1 MSMTQKRFAMRLKK
15 LRTGRNLTQDS
26 LAKKAGISRGYLVRL
41 EGGRQDPTLG
51 TLQKLAKT
59 LKVKVGELVK

>member
-26 LAKKAGISRGYLVRL
+26 LAKKAGISREYLARL
-41 EGGRQDPTLG
+41 EGGRQDPSLS
-51 TLQKLAKT
+51 TLQNLAKA
-59 LKVKVGELVK
+59 LKVKVGDLLE